1 MTAPAFGS
9 VVSYVHDDP
18 KTILDFYCAA
28 FGLTIRYY
36 NATAQFGE
44 LETGATSLAVA
55 AHSAGTLMVGEPYAP
70 YGDGNPK
77 NTEVA
82 FLTADVPAEESAC
95 SSSRLHPAVR
105 PQTDAL
111 GADGRVCPQHRGH
124 LSWTPYARGIISNE
138 SFSHLPQGGIPKNEG
153 FLIRQPS
160 CRCQSSY
167 TNVRLWSSVRPKEK
181 FPTMSFSKDDFITD
195 HRK

>member
-9 VVSYVHDDP
+9 VVLYVHDDP

-36 NATAQFGE
+36 DATAQFGE

-55 AHSAGTLMVGEPYAP
+55 AHSAGTLMVGESYAP

-82 FLTADVPAEESAC
+82 FLTEDVPTEESAC
-95 SSSRLHPAVR
+95 CSSRLHPAVR

-111 GADGRVCPQHRGH
+111 VTDGRVCPQHRRH
-124 LSWTPYARGIISNE
+124 LGWPPDARETLSAIA
-138 SFSHLPQGGIPKNEG
+138 
-153 FLIRQPS
+153 RS
-160 CRCQSSY
+160 CRSS
-167 TNVRLWSSVRPKEK
+167 
-181 FPTMSFSKDDFITD
+181 
-195 HRK
+195 

>member
-9 VVSYVHDDP
+9 VVLYVHDDP

-36 NATAQFGE
+36 DATAQFGE

-82 FLTADVPAEESAC
+82 FLTVDVPTAFA
-95 SSSRLHPAVR
+95 RAVAAGCT
-105 PQTDAL
+105 PLCAPKQMPWGQTVAYVRSIEGTL
-111 GADGRVCPQHRGH
+111 VG
-124 LSWTPYARGIISNE
+124 LLTPVG
-138 SFSHLPQGGIPKNEG
+138 P
-153 FLIRQPS
+153 
-160 CRCQSSY
+160 
-167 TNVRLWSSVRPKEK
+167 
-181 FPTMSFSKDDFITD
+181 
-195 HRK
+195 